1 VASARDVPR
10 LRAHKS
16 DWQTLLANAVAG
28 TWACDRPGAGSGLSC
43 RFGVEPPAGIEP
55 ATPSLPWNHREPLC
69 GTPFPQL
76 TPDRR
81 HQSYR
86 FSFGQVMR
94 SLQSRLIA
102 AGVGHH
108 PAQRSPTQPAFLL
121 IISCSLLGGGLSSPW
136 STTGRV
142 ARRSPPGRPPQDL
155 SGFHL
160 TCDSGIPVT
169 APTRLAWQAMATEE

>member
-1 VASARDVPR
+1 MRLSSTTRTPCRSAS
-10 LRAHKS
+10 
-16 DWQTLLANAVAG
+16 
-28 TWACDRPGAGSGLSC
+28 PGQPGPLTRNRSAFALVIGL
-43 RFGVEPPAGIEP
+43 VEPPAGIEP